1 MSKREWKDSVAISYL
16 YVAFAG
22 ITDNKIDI
30 DEMNE
35 IIKSMRFWFD
45 ESVSDD
51 EINESIQTAFKRCV
65 LEDSLTEGVE
75 KVNGVV
81 TDLAIW
87 LSDDFF
93 TRRAE
98 KFNYS
103 ADEVAKDKRHFLSDL
118 VRIARADNNFHE
130 NEQSWID
137 IIAGI
142 IGVEFNV

>member
-1 MSKREWKDSVAISYL
+1 
-16 YVAFAG
+16 
-22 ITDNKIDI
+22 
-30 DEMNE
+30 
-35 IIKSMRFWFD
+35 
-45 ESVSDD
+45 
-51 EINESIQTAFKRCV
+51 
-65 LEDSLTEGVE
+65 LEDSLTGGVE

-103 ADEVAKDKRHFLSDL
+103 ADEAAKDKRHFLSDL